1 MSTKPVTIR
10 FENGFDWELLCAQ
23 KQQLLNVIFEDM
35 GGKITDAPHTLD
47 GLIEIIDE
55 IQDQAAELG
64 EPVVYATDDGFDY
77 DDDASE
83 MIVEMLLEDDEDEEQ
98 ADEQKEDN
106 TGI

>member
-1 MSTKPVTIR
+1 MSTNPITIR

-23 KQQLLNVIFEDM
+23 KQQLLNVIFDDM
-35 GGKITDAPHTLD
+35 GGKPLDIPHPLD

-77 DDDASE
+77 DEDASE
-83 MIVEMLLEDDEDEEQ
+83 TIVDMLLDEDEEQ
-98 ADEQKEDN
+98 TDEQEEDN
-106 TGI
+106 SGI